1 MITPHYR
8 GKNLGLI
15 QEAKISQRDAFPAI
29 PCTRAVGSTQRQDN
43 AKSMKTRLVMV
54 LLALGLSA
62 SAYASGNTDL
72 GRISFVKPGA
82 GVRTSEPSPHVKL
95 VVEGAFVSHDK
106 TPLPA
111 EVLIE
116 HVDKLLKANN
126 ATSLAIYVREGTKYG
141 DVVRALDT
149 LRKTAAKDIGVSTV
163 EIPAGVDVG

>member
-1 MITPHYR
+1 
-8 GKNLGLI
+8 
-15 QEAKISQRDAFPAI
+15 
-29 PCTRAVGSTQRQDN
+29 
-43 AKSMKTRLVMV
+43 MKPRIVMV
-54 LLALGLSA
+54 LLALGLCTGG
-62 SAYASGNTDL
+62 YASGNTDL
-72 GRISFVKPGA
+72 ARISFVKPGV
-82 GVRTSEPSPHVKL
+82 GVRSNEPSPHVKL

-126 ATSLAIYVREGTKYG
+126 ASSLAIYVREGTKYG

-163 EIPAGVDVG
+163 EIPTGVDVS